1 MYCKVIQNKLLCK
14 FGRKKMWII
23 YELYN
28 FDTTFSI
35 KKKRDVCLLSVVA
48 IACSII
54 WLSLCMV
61 REMQRCDTA
70 HILIRM
76 CFRHNTICVLR
87 EKSIEIL
94 AKALYFLFEFLVP
107 FFHRHLFCWLLHMFF
122 LKFVLSKNCVAH
134 AWAVTQID
142 VCFFLHKMIFTCVND
157 GGFVF
162 LEIWSCFL
170 RGIHLRRQKWKRIMR
185 KIRKM
190 ERKRDSHLERFKN
203 KIQIMTTHCN
213 LTFMK

>member
-1 MYCKVIQNKLLCK
+1 M
-14 FGRKKMWII
+14 
-23 YELYN
+23 
-28 FDTTFSI
+28 
-35 KKKRDVCLLSVVA
+35 CLLSVVA

-162 LEIWSCFL
+162 FRDLVLLSSRNSFAPT
-170 RGIHLRRQKWKRIMR
+170 
-185 KIRKM
+185 KM
-190 ERKRDSHLERFKN
+190 KTNYEKNNKKKERKRDSHLERFKN

>member
-14 FGRKKMWII
+14 FERRKKMWII

-35 KKKRDVCLLSVVA
+35 KKEKRCVFIECCCDCLLNNL
-48 IACSII
+48 IE
-54 WLSLCMV
+54 LCMV
-61 REMQRCDTA
+61 REMQKRCDTA

-94 AKALYFLFEFLVP
+94 AKALYFLFDFLVP
-107 FFHRHLFCWLLHMFF
+107 YFHRHLFYWLLHMFF
-122 LKFVLSKNCVAH
+122 FKNSFCLKIALRIHELWRKSMCVFFYIKWYLH
-134 AWAVTQID
+134 ALTMAD
-142 VCFFLHKMIFTCVND
+142 SF
-157 GGFVF
+157 F

-170 RGIHLRRQKWKRIMR
+170 HGIHLRRQKWKWIMR
-185 KIRKM
+185 KIQK
-190 ERKRDSHLERFKN
+190 K
-203 KIQIMTTHCN
+203 
-213 LTFMK
+213 